1 MCCVILPDLVILD
14 CINFE
19 FRVVAWW
26 YVVEALIRRSQP
38 FTAIVHRHLPLY
50 SYVVGRVC
58 CNSTFVII
66 IMYDLLCICISIISY
81 ELT

>member
-1 MCCVILPDLVILD
+1 MILSDLVILD

-19 FRVVAWW
+19 FHVAATWW
-26 YVVEALIRRSQP
+26 YVVGALIRWSQP
-38 FTAIVHRHLPLY
+38 FTAIFHHHLPLY

-58 CNSTFVII
+58 CNLTVVII
-66 IMYDLLCICISIISY
+66 IMYDLLCICILIINY